1 VARDVLLPRLHPGSL
16 VVMENAGSYAAA
28 LSSMQFS
35 SQTPPAQVFAA
46 LDGTLTEFA
55 PAAPDIL

>member
-1 VARDVLLPRLHPGSL
+1 MHPPAQMFISIKHLWSSPRIRLRH
-16 VVMENAGSYAAA
+16 
-28 LSSMQFS
+28 SSMQFS